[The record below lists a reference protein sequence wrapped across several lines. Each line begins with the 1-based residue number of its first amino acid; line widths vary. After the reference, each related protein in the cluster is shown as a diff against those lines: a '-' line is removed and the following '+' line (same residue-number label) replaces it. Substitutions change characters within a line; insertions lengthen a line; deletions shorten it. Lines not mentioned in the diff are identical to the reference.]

1 MGELPFQF
9 TIHELSSTLIVKTRI
24 DILEIKKR
32 QKKWRLGNLLDK
44 PDMAEI
50 FDLILLF
57 VLESKNYL
65 RKSTGQFLIFFLNT
79 GDDSEVR
86 ENLGDRRVRVPGSAH
101 SETFTGKDG
110 LRQRNPRTGSETL
123 HQATRYVI
131 KSLLQIFYITE
142 KGQKM

>member
-32 QKKWRLGNLLDK
+32 KKKWRLGKLLDK

-57 VLESKNYL
+57 VLESKNYQ
-65 RKSTGQFLIFFLNT
+65 RKSTGQFLIFF
-79 GDDSEVR
+79 
-86 ENLGDRRVRVPGSAH
+86 
-101 SETFTGKDG
+101 
-110 LRQRNPRTGSETL
+110 
-123 HQATRYVI
+123 
-131 KSLLQIFYITE
+131 
-142 KGQKM
+142 